1 MPQTLPQPLRGI
13 VPPMATPLTGR
24 DTLDL
29 SSLERLVERLIAARV
44 SGLFVL
50 GTTGEAPGLSLR
62 MRAEIVE
69 RVCSITAGRV
79 PVLVSVTDTSA
90 AETLNAARHAA
101 QVGASGLVLAPPYYF
116 TLSQPELLGYLRR
129 ISPDLPLPV
138 YLYNIPS
145 LTKTHFTPETVAE
158 AAELPNVYGLKDSS
172 GDMAYFAQVARVLAQ
187 RPDFTLLCGP
197 EELLAESIALGGHG
211 GIAGGSNL
219 APELYVG
226 LYEAALNH
234 ETERIHQMQAT
245 ILQISRRIY
254 HVKPEGSSY
263 LRGLKCALS
272 LLGYGRNVMAEPYEA
287 YGPAETAGV
296 REALIEIGLLK

>member
-1 MPQTLPQPLRGI
+1 
-13 VPPMATPLTGR
+13 MATPLLSR
-24 DTLDL
+24 ETLDL
-29 SSLERLVERLIAARV
+29 PSLERLVEHLIAAGV

-50 GTTGEAPGLSLR
+50 GTTGEAPGLSLG

-69 RVCSITAGRV
+69 RVCSFAGDRV
-79 PVLVSVTDTSA
+79 PVLVSITDTSA

-101 QVGASGLVLAPPYYF
+101 KAGASGLVLAPPYYF

-129 ISPDLPLPV
+129 IAPELPLPV

-145 LTKTHFTPETVAE
+145 LTKTHFAPETVAE
-158 AAELPNVYGLKDSS
+158 AAELPNIYGLKDSS
-172 GDMAYFAQVARVLAQ
+172 GDMRYFGEVARAMSS
-187 RPDFTLLCGP
+187 RPDFALLCGP
-197 EELLAESIALGGHG
+197 EELLAESMALGGHG

-234 ETERIHQMQAT
+234 ETERIHELQSIVM
-245 ILQISRRIY
+245 QISRRIY
-254 HVKPEGSSY
+254 HLKPEGSSY

-272 LLGYGRNVMAEPYEA
+272 ILGYGRNVMAEPYEA
-287 YGPAETAGV
+287 YGSEEAAAIRT
-296 REALIEIGLLK
+296 ALIEIGILQ